1 MNAYL
6 LNCFP
11 HIIDQRTNCCDVSM
25 TESVCCT
32 IIIIAIIAAITL
44 LLWHRIN
51 IKAGRK
57 KEEMN
62 NNNDSNE
69 KSKKAEDKRNYISK
83 LIAFRDEL
91 SKKDSKYKGHD
102 DPACV
107 EYINLLTRLSEIDKD
122 NPTKK

>member
-1 MNAYL
+1 MNAFL

-25 TESVCCT
+25 TESVCWT

-51 IKAGRK
+51 VKAGRK

-69 KSKKAEDKRNYISK
+69 KSKEAEDKRNYISK

-91 SKKDSKYKGHD
+91 SKNDSKYKPQN
-102 DPACV
+102 DPACE
-107 EYINLLTRLSEIDKD
+107 EYIKLLTRLSELKEDD
-122 NPTKK
+122 SNKK

>member
-32 IIIIAIIAAITL
+32 IIIIAIIAAITV
-44 LLWHRIN
+44 LLWHVIN
-51 IKAGRK
+51 VKDGRR
-57 KEEMN
+57 KEEMSN
-62 NNNDSNE
+62 NGRDTNENN
-69 KSKKAEDKRNYISK
+69 KAEDRRIYIAK

-91 SKKDSKYKGHD
+91 SKNDSKYKPQN
-102 DPACV
+102 DPACE
-107 EYINLLTRLSEIDKD
+107 EYIKLLTRLSELKEDD
-122 NPTKK
+122 SNKK